1 MSDKMSAPATART
14 VLRET
19 IPSTTEA
26 SSVLAGRLVDVMAQW
41 EWPSSELFRVQL
53 AFQEAV
59 VNAIRHGNRCDATK
73 TVEVQIEVA
82 EQWVRMVITD
92 QGHGF
97 DPAAVPDPRDPSLLE
112 VPGGRGVLL
121 IRELM
126 TQVQY
131 NDRGNQ
137 ITMLRHRE

>member
-1 MSDKMSAPATART
+1 MSDKMSAPTTAHT

-26 SSVLAGRLVDVMAQW
+26 SSVLAGRLVDVMAQCQ
-41 EWPSSELFRVQL
+41 WPAAELFRVQL

-59 VNAIRHGNRCDATK
+59 VNAIRHGNRFDAKK

-82 EQWVRMVITD
+82 AQWVRMVITD

-97 DPAAVPDPRDPSLLE
+97 DPAAVPDPRDPNLLE

-126 TQVQY
+126 TWVQY

-137 ITMLRHRE
+137 ITMLHRRE